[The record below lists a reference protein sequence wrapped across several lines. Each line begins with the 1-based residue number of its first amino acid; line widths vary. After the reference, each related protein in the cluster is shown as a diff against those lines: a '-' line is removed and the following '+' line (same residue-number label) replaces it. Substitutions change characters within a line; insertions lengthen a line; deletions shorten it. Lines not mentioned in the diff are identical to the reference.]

1 MIKLIESDLL
11 IKMSKCN
18 YCNKR
23 LNKRHYN
30 CNVCKMQLECKYMSH
45 NCNEKCLENILNQG
59 AICLITDSDND

>member
-1 MIKLIESDLL
+1 MIRLIESELDM

-30 CNVCKMQLECKYMSH
+30 CNVCKMKLECKYMEH
-45 NCNEKCLENILNQG
+45 KCNERFIENILKTK
-59 AICLITDSDND
+59 CLITESDED